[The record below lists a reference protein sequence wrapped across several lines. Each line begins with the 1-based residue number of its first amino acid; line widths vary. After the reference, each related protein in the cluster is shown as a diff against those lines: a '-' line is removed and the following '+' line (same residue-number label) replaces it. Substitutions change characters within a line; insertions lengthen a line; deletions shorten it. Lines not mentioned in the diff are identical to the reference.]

1 MIDTQITPS
10 YIFGVF
16 LAYALFSILIFIP
29 STVIYWKLFKKAGHE
44 GWRYIIPVDGQYTMG
59 LIAGSPKLGL
69 ATGIIWAVY
78 YIQALARTF
87 YIGIPQSVVFTV
99 GILWIVTSLVL
110 LGKFIQKFD
119 AGIGRWIV
127 FVFFPLIGMFFVKSV
142 KYKGA
147 VDGPV
152 TDAPDTPE
160 QTQTAPAVALPWP
173 SEWRRIP
180 TRRIDGRSP
189 Y

>member
-127 FVFFPLIGMFFVKSV
+127 FVFFGVM
-142 KYKGA
+142 GA
-147 VDGPV
+147 VCVWTSMRLTMRFVLRQLEAEKSASSGRTMCRNEHRA
-152 TDAPDTPE
+152 TDN
-160 QTQTAPAVALPWP
+160 
-173 SEWRRIP
+173 
-180 TRRIDGRSP
+180 
-189 Y
+189 